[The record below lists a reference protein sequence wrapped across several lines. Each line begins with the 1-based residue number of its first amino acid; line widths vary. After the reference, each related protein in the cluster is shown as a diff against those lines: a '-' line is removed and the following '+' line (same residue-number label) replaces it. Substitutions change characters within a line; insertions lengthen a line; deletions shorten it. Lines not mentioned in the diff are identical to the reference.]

1 MRNKIIADFAKE
13 VDIDIWMNLVEIVKE
28 DFPGLIIEDYRKI
41 LKEGIQQRT
50 ALIVKDKTK
59 AIGVLIFSYEN
70 KEIAFLA
77 VHPQYRKEGI
87 ATALFNKMY
96 NQFPKGTEIA
106 VTTYRENDTKGK
118 AARALYKRL
127 GFIQDELIMEFGYP
141 CQRFIFNDKYKRI

>member
-50 ALIVKDKTK
+50 ALIVKDETK

-77 VHPQYRKEGI
+77 VHPQYRKKGI

-141 CQRFIFNDKYKRI
+141 CQRFIFNDK

>member
-70 KEIAFLA
+70 KEIAFLQCI
-77 VHPQYRKEGI
+77 H
-87 ATALFNKMY
+87 N
-96 NQFPKGTEIA
+96 TEKK
-106 VTTYRENDTKGK
+106 V
-118 AARALYKRL
+118 
-127 GFIQDELIMEFGYP
+127 
-141 CQRFIFNDKYKRI
+141 

>member
-13 VDIDIWMNLVEIVKE
+13 VDIDISMNLVEIVKE

-50 ALIVKDKTK
+50 ALIVKDETK
-59 AIGVLIFSYEN
+59 AIGILIFSYEN

-77 VHPQYRKEGI
+77 VHPQYRKKGI
-87 ATALFNKMY
+87 ATGLFNKMY

-127 GFIQDELIMEFGYP
+127 GFIEDELIMEFGYP
-141 CQRFIFNDKYKRI
+141 CQRFIFNNK

>member
-28 DFPGLIIEDYRKI
+28 NFPGLIIEDYRRI
-41 LKEGIQQRT
+41 LKESIQQRT
-50 ALIVKDKTK
+50 ALIVKDETK

-87 ATALFNKMY
+87 ATGLFNKMY
-96 NQFPKGTEIA
+96 NQFPKGTGIT
-106 VTTYRENDTKGK
+106 VTTYRKNDTKRK

-127 GFIQDELIMEFGYP
+127 GFIEDELIMEFGYP
-141 CQRFIFNDKYKRI
+141 CQRFIFNDK